1 MNESKRTISS
11 DTIARTIVLVLA
23 LLNQILAIAGHS
35 VISFAESDIYQLVS
49 LLWTIAASI
58 AAWWK
63 NNSFTCLACQ
73 ADEWMRQQQKE
84 KTQTTGSSLDTDK

>member
-1 MNESKRTISS
+1 MSESKRSISS
-11 DTIARTIVLVLA
+11 DTIARTVVLVLA

-35 VISFAESDIYQLVS
+35 AISFAESDIYQLVS
-49 LLWTIAASI
+49 LLWTIVASI

-84 KTQTTGSSLDTDK
+84 KKQTTDASENADK